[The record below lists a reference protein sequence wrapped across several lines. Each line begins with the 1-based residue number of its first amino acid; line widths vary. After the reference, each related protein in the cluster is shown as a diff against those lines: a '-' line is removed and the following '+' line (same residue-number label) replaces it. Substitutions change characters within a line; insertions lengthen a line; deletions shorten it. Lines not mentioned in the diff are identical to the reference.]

1 MNEKAIKAEM
11 RLYAIESFVSTLVAI
26 ECLKLDYQKPLSVF
40 DEMRTRM
47 IEGARNQTFP
57 QLDPAKS
64 DLFSAELEDAAS
76 RLAAMVRDQITLIL
90 KTNS

>member
-11 RLYAIESFVSTLVAI
+11 RLYAVESVVSTLVAL
-26 ECLKLDYQKPLSVF
+26 ECLKIDSSNPLQFFEALRKS
-40 DEMRTRM
+40 M
-47 IEGARNQTFP
+47 IDGARRQTFP

-76 RLAAMVRDQITLIL
+76 RLAAMVRDQIALIL
-90 KTNS
+90 KANN

>member
-11 RLYAIESFVSTLVAI
+11 RLYVVESFVSTLVAL
-26 ECLKLDYQKPLSVF
+26 ECLKIDHKRPLQVFQGLQKQI
-40 DEMRTRM
+40 
-47 IEGARNQTFP
+47 IESARRQTFP

-76 RLAAMVRDQITLIL
+76 RLAAMVGDQIASIL
-90 KTNS
+90 KANS